1 MWDVIQ
7 RCFTHLRFHPNGRI
21 AGFDIP
27 TILGVTHALG
37 YDSRSVLTLI
47 EHAESGLREAVTK
60 HGSSSSERID

>member
-1 MWDVIQ
+1 MIQ
-7 RCFTHLRFHPNGRI
+7 RCFTHLRYHPNGKV

-27 TILGVTHALG
+27 TLLGVTNTLG

-47 EHAESGLREAVTK
+47 EHAEFGLREAVNK